1 VAKDKATGKEQS
13 VKITASTNLSS
24 DEVDR
29 LVREAKSHEAED
41 KAQRDLAEARNMAD
55 NLIYVTE
62 KSLKELGDK
71 VPATDRG
78 QIESVIE
85 DLKGAMNQNDLAKIR
100 QYTESLQQASHALTQ
115 QMYQQGTNG
124 SADPGAAPGTSQ
136 PRNGDEDDVVEGEYR
151 QV

>member
-1 VAKDKATGKEQS
+1 MV
-13 VKITASTNLSS
+13 
-24 DEVDR
+24 
-29 LVREAKSHEAED
+29 
-41 KAQRDLAEARNMAD
+41 
-55 NLIYVTE
+55 YVTE

-85 DLKGAMNQNDLAKIR
+85 DLRAAMNQNDLAKIR

-115 QMYQQGTNG
+115 QMYQQGSNG
-124 SADPGAAPGTSQ
+124 ATDPGAAPGTGKQ
-136 PRNGDEDDVVEGEYR
+136 PGGDEDDVVEGEYR